1 MATARTRTRC
11 IDRLNAIATS
21 ACQLE
26 ELRLEMVSEL
36 RRAIDFDRFC
46 VLLADPDTL
55 LEHRG
60 LGGNDWRSEVPTL
73 NLNTGRQ
80 ADFNSLAV
88 LVRRRDPVGALR
100 AATGGDLARSER
112 WREIY
117 SRYGVGDELRT
128 AAVDRH
134 GCWGEVFMFR
144 SSDDKPFD
152 TDDARLMSAASWII
166 ARTLRAGQVAPMRAG
181 DPAPTEVGVLLLDD
195 HLRPS
200 GFTPAARA
208 WCEALNPNRVAFAD
222 GIPSAMWN
230 VVGRL
235 LGAEH
240 GVRPH
245 LSPRVRMRARD
256 GSWGV
261 VEAARLQGEGTGIAV
276 TMRQATS
283 TEVLG
288 LVSRAHAL
296 SPRERQV
303 LALLLA
309 GSRRHETAERLSIS
323 RHTVEDHVKSI
334 LVKVGV
340 RSRREL
346 VTGVFG
352 RAAYDG
358 DSEG

>member
-1 MATARTRTRC
+1 M
-11 IDRLNAIATS
+11 I
-21 ACQLE
+21 
-26 ELRLEMVSEL
+26 SEL

-80 ADFNSLAV
+80 ADFNSLAM

-100 AATGGDLARSER
+100 AATGGDPARSER

-152 TDDARLMSAASWII
+152 TDDTRLMSAASSLI
-166 ARTLRAGQVAPMRAG
+166 ARALRAGQVAPMRAG

-195 HLRPS
+195 QLRPS

-222 GIPSAMWN
+222 GIPSAIWN

-245 LSPRVRMRARD
+245 LAPRVRMRARD

-261 VEAARLQGEGTGIAV
+261 IEAARLEGEGTGIAL
-276 TMRQATS
+276 TIRQATS

-309 GSRRHETAERLSIS
+309 GSRQHETAERLSIS

-334 LVKVGV
+334 LAKVGV

>member
-11 IDRLNAIATS
+11 IDRLNAVATS

-26 ELRLEMVSEL
+26 ELRLEMVNEL
-36 RRAIDFDRFC
+36 RHAIRFDRFC

-60 LGGNDWRSEVPTL
+60 LGGNEWRSEVPTL

-80 ADFNSLAV
+80 ADVNSLAV

-144 SSDDKPFD
+144 GSDDKPFD
-152 TDDARLMSAASWII
+152 TDDTRLMSAASSII

-222 GIPSAMWN
+222 GIPSAIWN

-235 LGAEH
+235 LGVEH

-245 LSPRVRMRARD
+245 LPPRVRMRARD

-261 VEAARLQGEGTGIAV
+261 AEAARLHGGGNGVAV
-276 TMRQATS
+276 TMRQAAS
-283 TEVLG
+283 IEVLG

-303 LALLLA
+303 LGLLLA
-309 GSRRHETAERLSIS
+309 GSRQRETAKRLSIS
-323 RHTVEDHVKSI
+323 RYTVDDHVKSI
-334 LVKVGV
+334 LGKVGV
-340 RSRREL
+340 HSRREL
-346 VTGVFG
+346 VTSVFG
-352 RAAYDG
+352 QSEYD
-358 DSEG
+358 DEG

>member
-1 MATARTRTRC
+1 
-11 IDRLNAIATS
+11 
-21 ACQLE
+21 
-26 ELRLEMVSEL
+26 MVDEL
-36 RRAIDFDRFC
+36 RRAIGFDRFC

-80 ADFNSLAV
+80 ADVNSLAT
-88 LVRRRDPVGALR
+88 LVRRRDPVGALQE
-100 AATGGDLARSER
+100 ATGGDPARSER

-134 GCWGEVFMFR
+134 GCWGEVFMYR

-152 TDDARLMSAASWII
+152 ADDTQLMSAASSII
-166 ARTLRAGQVAPMRAG
+166 ARTLRAGQVAPARGG
-181 DPAPTEVGVLLLDD
+181 DPTPTDVGVLLLDER
-195 HLRPS
+195 LQPS
-200 GFTPAARA
+200 AFTPSARA
-208 WCEALNPNRVAFAD
+208 WCTALNPNRVTFPD
-222 GIPSAMWN
+222 GIPGSIWN

-245 LSPRVRMRARD
+245 LPPRVRMRASD
-256 GSWGV
+256 GSWAV
-261 VEAARLQGEGTGIAV
+261 VEAARLHGERGGIAI
-276 TMRQATS
+276 TMRPATS
-283 TEVLG
+283 IEVLA

-296 SPRERQV
+296 SPREHQV
-303 LALLLA
+303 LTLLLSGA
-309 GSRRHETAERLSIS
+309 RPDETAQRLSIS
-323 RHTVEDHVKSI
+323 RHTVEDHAKSI
-334 LVKVGV
+334 LRKVGV
-340 RSRREL
+340 TSRREL

-352 RAAYDG
+352 HSAYDDPATSSNCPG
-358 DSEG
+358 TGSTMPACD